1 MSRRTE
7 RVGSTLHQEL
17 AMIMMRELSD
27 PRLVGL
33 PTITR
38 VKVSDDLS
46 IADVF
51 ITVMGTPGQQT
62 AALNALKHSAGMM
75 RLMLTKK
82 MTLRIAPF
90 LKFHIDEDLK
100 KELALQQLLQKVAD
114 ENAEID
120 RKRAVEAAA
129 NPSEPQSAEQE
140 QPSQQPLNL
149 PEQQQ
154 QPFSQQP
161 PADH

>member
-7 RVGSTLHQEL
+7 RVASTLHQEL
-17 AMIMMRELSD
+17 AMIMLRELAD

-33 PTITR
+33 PSITR

-46 IADVF
+46 VADVF

-75 RLMLTKK
+75 RLLLTKK

-100 KELALQQLLQKVAD
+100 KELALQELLHKVAQ

-120 RKRAVEAAA
+120 RKRAEEAAA
-129 NPSEPQSAEQE
+129 NPPTEEPATE
-140 QPSQQPLNL
+140 QPPLNL
-149 PEQQQ
+149 P
-154 QPFSQQP
+154 PDDSHAQQP
-161 PADH
+161 PTDH

>member
-7 RVGSTLHQEL
+7 RVSSTIQREL
-17 AMIMMRELSD
+17 AMIMLRELND
-27 PRLVGL
+27 PRLVGM
-33 PTITR
+33 PSITR

-75 RLMLTKK
+75 RLMLTKR

-100 KELALQQLLQKVAD
+100 KELELQELLAKVAAETA
-114 ENAEID
+114 ENDRLRAE
-120 RKRAVEAAA
+120 REAGAEGGEGGGGST
-129 NPSEPQSAEQE
+129 SE
-140 QPSQQPLNL
+140 
-149 PEQQQ
+149 
-154 QPFSQQP
+154 
-161 PADH
+161 